1 MQVSRLLERLARS
14 GSKVQLFE
22 VLRSVGVPIVL
33 FPPGTPLCGKVV
45 WLDQLV
51 GGMWLGSFECGRK
64 TGELS
69 AEENGG
75 SGGRESGRK
84 PCMSGSGF
92 VAQDGAAWLLAWPPV
107 AVWRVTHGAT
117 QYVTFDAVDKSPC
130 GEFDWKTLTWSG
142 DCGGWMIGESDVL
155 HVMYRNV
162 DVLPPYP
169 LVGAVYRDETFG
181 AYLFFADP
189 PSFTVGERP
198 PRGRR
203 PRFAIYI
210 TAYAEEGGGEEETE
224 EEVYIYP
231 IPLPEGDFDP
241 AAVVSSIIAPR
252 CQGQRGMSPRVYG
265 MPTSERGPSSEPEEE
280 GGDEYDVDDGD
291 AYEDGGD
298 EVGELPGEEE
308 TGDYEDT

>member
-22 VLRSVGVPIVL
+22 VLRSAAVPIAL
-33 FPPGTPLCGKVV
+33 FPPGAPLCGRVV
-45 WLDQLV
+45 WLDELE
-51 GGMWLGSFECGRK
+51 GGAWLGSFECRLNKKSGRK
-64 TGELS
+64 T
-69 AEENGG
+69 
-75 SGGRESGRK
+75 
-84 PCMSGSGF
+84 CMSGSGA
-92 VAQDGAAWLLAWPPV
+92 VVQDGGAWLLAWPPI
-107 AVWRVTHGAT
+107 AIWRITYGTV
-117 QYVTFDAVDKSPC
+117 QYVTFDAVDRSPC
-130 GEFDWKTLTWSG
+130 GEFEWKTLTWSG
-142 DCGGWMIGESDVL
+142 DCGDWMVGESDVL
-155 HVMYRNV
+155 HVLYHNL

-169 LVGAVYRDETFG
+169 LVGTVHRDEAFG
-181 AYLFFADP
+181 AYLFITDL
-189 PSFTVGERP
+189 PSFAVGERP

-210 TAYAEEGGGEEETE
+210 TAYAEEDGGEEEGTE

-241 AAVVSSIIAPR
+241 AAVVSAVISPPCR
-252 CQGQRGMSPRVYG
+252 GRRGMSPRVYG
-265 MPTSERGPSSEPEEE
+265 MPASKRGPPPEPEEE

-308 TGDYEDT
+308 GEDYEET